1 MKGWLAASMVRLG
14 LFQSLVLA
22 MKELPMGQERT
33 GKARICSK
41 ERRRWASGMLSSD
54 DHLLWSFSTR
64 GMAPEVRVAALR
76 SLHERGTLPIEPLPG
91 CVAQADISRWAFGD
105 VGVVLGKLGGLR
117 QVVPPHAREFR
128 DEVFLGVNIAG
139 MAVASQRGQ
148 ERTLQAGDAVLF
160 SRAEDGFTSS
170 RPRSSQFLGLRLP
183 HRRLAPFVP
192 DLDRDAMRLIP
203 GQTHSLRLLVDYLCL
218 LGSSRAPRST
228 ELGRAISAHIL
239 DLIALSVGAH
249 QDAAAQAQV
258 RGVRAARLQA
268 IKADVASHFCEVDL
282 SVAEVAARHSVTP
295 RYVHKLFETEG
306 GTFSEYVLA
315 CRLEF
320 AHRMLTD
327 RRLVARP
334 ITSIA
339 FDSGFSDLSHFNRMF
354 RRRYN
359 ATPTEVRTAERL

>member
-1 MKGWLAASMVRLG
+1 MS
-14 LFQSLVLA
+14 
-22 MKELPMGQERT
+22 PP
-33 GKARICSK
+33 
-41 ERRRWASGMLSSD
+41 D
-54 DHLLWSFSTR
+54 DHLLWSVSTR

-76 SLHERGTLPIEPLPG
+76 RLHEWGTLPIEPLPG

-148 ERTLQAGDAVLF
+148 EHILQTGDGVLF
-160 SRAEDGFTSS
+160 SRPDAGFTSS

-183 HRRLAPFVP
+183 YRSLAPFVS
-192 DLDRDAMRLIP
+192 DLDRDPMRLIP

-218 LGSSRAPRST
+218 LGSSPPLRST
-228 ELGRAISAHIL
+228 ELDRAISTHIL
-239 DLIALSVGAH
+239 DLIALSVGAR
-249 QDAAAQAQV
+249 QDAAAQAQG

-268 IKADVASHFCEVDL
+268 IKADVASHFSEGDL
-282 SVAEVAARHSVTP
+282 SVTEVAARHSMTT

-306 GTFSEYVLA
+306 VTFSEYVLA

-320 AHRMLTD
+320 AHRLLTD
-327 RRLVARP
+327 RRLAALP

-359 ATPTEVRTAERL
+359 ATPTEVRAAERF